1 MMINPKVTCD
11 NLGGK
16 GYQLSLL
23 KDICSV
29 PEFFVIAFDNFN
41 EVNDSSIQNTILEY
55 YNKMKF
61 DLVSVRSSA
70 TLEDSVKTS
79 FAGMFETKLNVNKD
93 NLIEAIREVVSSAA
107 NDRVKE
113 YCKLNNIDYNLLK
126 MRVVIQ
132 KMVDSRISGV
142 CFTRTGDHL
151 NSMLIEA
158 CFGLGEA
165 LVSGTV
171 TPDTFHIN
179 RDNFKIEKQV
189 IGYQKNMLTLNEKK
203 YREVPLHKR
212 NARKLTNDEIKE
224 LVQISLKIEKKLNYK
239 AVDIEWAFEN
249 DKLYILQARPIS
261 TINYRVSEIMNHIK
275 LHTDWIKL
283 YNNEYNFM
291 MQSASIAAMEDNV
304 MSKVLGFDI
313 KLGNYIVLGGNEY
326 TSLNNQRIVSTFF
339 DHKLSGDINFFK
351 LYAKK
356 VKDIIDEINLFS
368 NTISNKNF
376 SFMSNEQLEKE
387 LIYLQELY
395 IKGFCPYNLYP
406 DNYIYQKLK
415 TLNVSPIIIDRVSK
429 LINTTGIYSIDETL
443 NILKI
448 AKEIKDNHYQLNNL
462 DEKIISAIE
471 DHKNKYGW
479 MKAYDLEHDNM
490 ETYDTK
496 YYLSRIKEL
505 LNEDVLVLIN
515 SIENKRLDS
524 DKEFDELL
532 NNNNFNELIKNI
544 LIAMRDFIYL
554 QTLLSESYT
563 RMMFMG
569 KISIMKEIVYRIHT
583 DIESYVSLDF
593 DEQREVIYDA
603 KNYDVYVK
611 KNKYGK
617 ARIKIDGYR
626 KIFKGKDIKLLK
638 QKVNDYCLSFVKEK
652 MQNANVISGT
662 SVNGGIVKGKAKI
675 IKTMKDLDKIHT
687 GDILIA
693 DMTSPD
699 YVTVFNKVAAFV
711 TDEGGLTCHAAIVS
725 KEFNV
730 PCIVGTQFATQILKD
745 NTFIEVDA
753 NNGIIT
759 ILQ

>member
-142 CFTRTGDHL
+142 CFTRTADDL

-291 MQSASIAAMEDNV
+291 MQSASITAMEDNV

-326 TSLNNQRIVSTFF
+326 TSLNNQRIVSTF
-339 DHKLSGDINFFK
+339 LIINFP
-351 LYAKK
+351 
-356 VKDIIDEINLFS
+356 
-368 NTISNKNF
+368 T
-376 SFMSNEQLEKE
+376 
-387 LIYLQELY
+387 
-395 IKGFCPYNLYP
+395 
-406 DNYIYQKLK
+406 
-415 TLNVSPIIIDRVSK
+415 
-429 LINTTGIYSIDETL
+429 
-443 NILKI
+443 
-448 AKEIKDNHYQLNNL
+448 
-462 DEKIISAIE
+462 
-471 DHKNKYGW
+471 
-479 MKAYDLEHDNM
+479 
-490 ETYDTK
+490 
-496 YYLSRIKEL
+496 
-505 LNEDVLVLIN
+505 
-515 SIENKRLDS
+515 
-524 DKEFDELL
+524 
-532 NNNNFNELIKNI
+532 I
-544 LIAMRDFIYL
+544 LI
-554 QTLLSESYT
+554 
-563 RMMFMG
+563 
-569 KISIMKEIVYRIHT
+569 
-583 DIESYVSLDF
+583 SLK
-593 DEQREVIYDA
+593 YML
-603 KNYDVYVK
+603 K
-611 KNKYGK
+611 K
-617 ARIKIDGYR
+617 
-626 KIFKGKDIKLLK
+626 
-638 QKVNDYCLSFVKEK
+638 
-652 MQNANVISGT
+652 
-662 SVNGGIVKGKAKI
+662 
-675 IKTMKDLDKIHT
+675 
-687 GDILIA
+687 
-693 DMTSPD
+693 
-699 YVTVFNKVAAFV
+699 
-711 TDEGGLTCHAAIVS
+711 
-725 KEFNV
+725 
-730 PCIVGTQFATQILKD
+730 
-745 NTFIEVDA
+745 
-753 NNGIIT
+753 
-759 ILQ
+759 

>member
-171 TPDTFHIN
+171 TPDTFQIN

-212 NARKLTNDEIKE
+212 NTRKLTDDEIKE

-291 MQSASIAAMEDNV
+291 MQSASITAMEDNV

-339 DHKLSGDINFFK
+339 DHKLSDDINFFK

-448 AKEIKDNHYQLNNL
+448 AKEINDNHYQLNNL

-569 KISIMKEIVYRIHT
+569 KISIMKEIVYRIHK

-617 ARIKIDGYR
+617 ARIKIDSYR

>member
-41 EVNDSSIQNTILEY
+41 EANDSSIQNTILEY

-126 MRVVIQ
+126 MRVAIQ

-142 CFTRTGDHL
+142 CFTRTADHL

-171 TPDTFHIN
+171 TPDTFQIN

-189 IGYQKNMLTLNEKK
+189 ISYQKNMLTLNEKN

-212 NARKLTNDEIKE
+212 NARKLTDDEIKE

-249 DKLYILQARPIS
+249 DKLYILQARPIT

-291 MQSASIAAMEDNV
+291 MQSASITAMEDNV

-339 DHKLSGDINFFK
+339 DHKLSDDINFFK
-351 LYAKK
+351 IYAKK

-515 SIENKRLDS
+515 SVENKRLDS

-569 KISIMKEIVYRIHT
+569 KISIMKEIVYRIHK

-617 ARIKIDGYR
+617 ARIKIDSYR

>member
-142 CFTRTGDHL
+142 CFTRTADHL

-171 TPDTFHIN
+171 TPDTFQIN

-189 IGYQKNMLTLNEKK
+189 IGYQKNMLTLSEKK

-212 NARKLTNDEIKE
+212 NARKLTDDEIKE

-249 DKLYILQARPIS
+249 DKLYILQARPIT

-291 MQSASIAAMEDNV
+291 MQSASITAMEDNV

-339 DHKLSGDINFFK
+339 DHKLSDDINFFK

-448 AKEIKDNHYQLNNL
+448 VKKIKDNHYQLNNL

-569 KISIMKEIVYRIHT
+569 KISIMKEIVYRIHK

-603 KNYDVYVK
+603 KNYDVYVE

-617 ARIKIDGYR
+617 ARIKIDSYR

-638 QKVNDYCLSFVKEK
+638 QKVNDYCLSFVKKK